1 MGDLAVIPAFALA
14 AAVTFVAVLPVIA
27 VARRTDFYDRPAGHK
42 GHARATPYLG
52 GVAVMAG
59 FTAAAVAFGQATDR
73 LWVILACA
81 GGLLVLGTIDDRFP
95 VAPRWRVLAEVGAG
109 VALASADLGWT
120 VFGSEAL
127 DLLLTV
133 VWVVGLCN
141 AFNLM
146 DNLDGATGSVASVSA
161 TGIGV
166 VALTQGEPVLAALAF
181 ALAGACVGFLGHNLA
196 RPARIFLGDGGSLPV
211 GFLVAAIA
219 MLVCNGHGLGV
230 SAVAYGALLAGLAI
244 FDTALV
250 VVSRLRARV
259 PLVTPGRD
267 HLTHRMLSRLG
278 SERRVAAVLVLVQA
292 WLSLGAVLAAHDG
305 RLALSL
311 VALVA
316 LTCGM
321 VAVGVLDSVR
331 WRPVRQ
337 PLPPRREPGPA
348 PEPRYEA
355 AASRVVEY
363 R

>member
-1 MGDLAVIPAFALA
+1 MGDLAVIPAFVLA
-14 AAVTFVAVLPVIA
+14 AAVTYVAVWPVIA
-27 VARRTDFYDRPAGHK
+27 LARRTEFYDQPASHK
-42 GHARATPYLG
+42 QHVSPTPHLG

-59 FTAAAVAFGQATDR
+59 FTAAALAFGHATDR

-95 VAPRWRVLAEVGAG
+95 VAPSWRVVAEVGAA
-109 VALASADLGWT
+109 VALSSAGLGWT
-120 VFGSEAL
+120 VFGPEIL
-127 DLLLTV
+127 NLLLTI

-146 DNLDGATGSVASVSA
+146 DNLDGATGSVAGVSA

-166 VALTQGEPVLAALAF
+166 VALTQGEPALAALAF

-196 RPARIFLGDGGSLPV
+196 RPARIFLGDGGSLPI
-211 GFLVAAIA
+211 GFLVATTA
-219 MLVCNGHGLGV
+219 MVVCDGHGLGV
-230 SAVAYGALLAGLAI
+230 SAVPYAALLAGLAI

-250 VVSRLRARV
+250 VVSRRRAGI
-259 PLVTPGRD
+259 PLVTAGRD
-267 HLTHRMLSRLG
+267 HVTHRIFARLG

-292 WLSLGAVLAAHDG
+292 WLSLGALLGAHEG
-305 RLALSL
+305 RAALSL

-331 WRPVRQ
+331 WRPARE
-337 PLPPRREPGPA
+337 PLPPRREPRPA
-348 PEPRYEA
+348 SEPHYEA
-355 AASRVVEY
+355 AAPGVVEY